1 MSLSTQIMTDMKTAM
16 KKKDKTRL
24 ATIRLIKAALMN
36 EKIKLG
42 HELSADEELTVL
54 SREKKQR
61 EESIAEFSK
70 AKRDDLV
77 EQTKKELAI
86 VEDYLP
92 KPLTKEELDQIVVKT
107 IAEVGAKGKS
117 DFGKVMKNLM
127 PKVKGRAD
135 GKTASALV
143 RNHLN

>member
-1 MSLSTQIMTDMKTAM
+1 MSLFTQIMTDMKTAM